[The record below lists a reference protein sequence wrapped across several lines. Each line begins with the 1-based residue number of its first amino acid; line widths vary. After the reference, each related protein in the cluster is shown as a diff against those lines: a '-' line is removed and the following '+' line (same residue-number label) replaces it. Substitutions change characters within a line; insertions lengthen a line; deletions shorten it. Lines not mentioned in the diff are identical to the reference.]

1 MKNWMT
7 KIVFLYVSFAAA
19 ALSQYFYSTVGI
31 GFNFWARDAFAL
43 MIAALLIG
51 IVLLAPFYYFA
62 KKLNQSP
69 RKLLGANVWDIG
81 FGLLF
86 VVVCILW
93 IYSPPSHDLSFADG
107 VGLIIDRGVITDYGH
122 QVMLRRVLTCVL
134 ASSFYV
140 ILCGIWQKFN
150 GWN

>member
-7 KIVFLYVSFAAA
+7 KIVFLYISFAAA

-31 GFNFWARDAFAL
+31 SFNFWARDAFGL
-43 MIAALLIG
+43 MIAALLVG

-62 KKLNQSP
+62 KKLNPSP

-86 VVVCILW
+86 IAVCILW
-93 IYSPPSHDLSFADG
+93 IYFPRSHDVSFADG
-107 VGLIIDRGVITDYGH
+107 VGEIIDRGVITDYGH
-122 QVMLRRVLTCVL
+122 QVKLRQVLTCVL

-140 ILCGIWQKFN
+140 LFRGIWQKFN
-150 GWN
+150 GRN

>member
-31 GFNFWARDAFAL
+31 SFNFWVRDAFGL

-62 KKLNQSP
+62 KKLNPPP

-81 FGLLF
+81 FGLLLQSAYYGYIF
-86 VVVCILW
+86 LVVTMSLLQTEW
-93 IYSPPSHDLSFADG
+93 A
-107 VGLIIDRGVITDYGH
+107 
-122 QVMLRRVLTCVL
+122 
-134 ASSFYV
+134 
-140 ILCGIWQKFN
+140 K
-150 GWN
+150 